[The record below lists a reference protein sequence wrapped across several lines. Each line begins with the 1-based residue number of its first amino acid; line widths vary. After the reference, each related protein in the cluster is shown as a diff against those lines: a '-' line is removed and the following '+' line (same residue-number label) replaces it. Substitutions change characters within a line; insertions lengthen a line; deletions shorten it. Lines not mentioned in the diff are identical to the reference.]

1 MTISFNV
8 SVAGDKSFLSTYEY
22 PMQIMPQQRKTITS
36 QMLSEYPKISK
47 KRIACVHTSYVTRAF
62 SEKMLDN
69 GFQRLN
75 ILNYLAL
82 ANRIGFQYIL
92 VHGPESMKEWNIL
105 HACLNVLHGLE
116 QKSGTDAKV
125 IIEMPAFKG
134 SFIDDLKER
143 MAEDKTYGK
152 SNPKDIKVIDYL
164 SYYFDAIVEQGFDIV
179 LDTAHLYSNGATVE
193 DMIVLFKRYEKNMKI
208 CHLNGNKNRQ
218 FTSDAHCPIFSDK
231 NRIERVN
238 ILMEYLST
246 TKLVLITEN
255 ASEGTEYK
263 EWKRFADKYKLS
275 IVPEHPNLNC

>member
-36 QMLSEYPKISK
+36 QMLSQYPNISK

-62 SEKMLDN
+62 SEKILDN

-82 ANRIGFQYIL
+82 ADRIGFQYIL

-105 HACLNVLHGLE
+105 YACLNILHGLE
-116 QKSGTDAKV
+116 QKSGTDVKV

-143 MAEDKTYGK
+143 MAEDKSYEK
-152 SNPKDIKVIDYL
+152 SDIKDIKILDYL
-164 SYYFDAIVEQGFDIV
+164 SYYFDHIIEQGFDIV
-179 LDTAHLYSNGATVE
+179 LDTAHLYSNGASVE
-193 DMIVLFKRYEKNMKI
+193 DMIALFKRYEKNMKI
-208 CHLNGNKNRQ
+208 SHLNGNKNRQ

-238 ILMEYLST
+238 VLMDYLST
-246 TKLVLITEN
+246 TKLILITEN

-275 IVPEHPNLNC
+275 IIPDHPNLNC